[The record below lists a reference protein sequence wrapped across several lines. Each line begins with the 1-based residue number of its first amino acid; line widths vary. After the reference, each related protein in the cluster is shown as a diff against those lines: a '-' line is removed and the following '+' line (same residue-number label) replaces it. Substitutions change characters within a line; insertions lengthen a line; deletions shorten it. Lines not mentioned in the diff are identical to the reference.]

1 MCTCNYRTK
10 LDPPQHTSTIAS
22 YSLSNHTQSTR
33 LRGTQPFHAQAART
47 LQLQLLCTRK
57 LEVLVCGTAVPPRHV
72 CQYKVLSRS
81 MRSYK
86 KRPSPHLATL
96 PLSCPCEYH
105 IPTAPEITVLSAP
118 VRAQSTLLPLSFS
131 HTSSCR
137 SKLAHPI
144 YFTRVSARSAFHT
157 TSNNPKCPI
166 PQTVNSSYLGGR
178 SQPNLR
184 QLAVINATLQSIGP
198 SLET

>member
-1 MCTCNYRTK
+1 MQLSHEARPTAAHEHNRK
-10 LDPPQHTSTIAS
+10 LQPFQPHS
-22 YSLSNHTQSTR
+22 QSTR
-33 LRGTQPFHAQAART
+33 LRGTQPLHAQAART
-47 LQLQLLCTRK
+47 RRLQLLHARK
-57 LEVLVCGTAVPPRHV
+57 FGVLVCGTAVSPRHV
-72 CQYKVLSRS
+72 CKYKVLSRS
-81 MRSYK
+81 ARSYK
-86 KRPSPHLATL
+86 KRPSPHLVTL

-118 VRAQSTLLPLSFS
+118 VQAQSTLLSPLSR
-131 HTSSCR
+131 TSSCR
-137 SKLAHPI
+137 SELAHPI
-144 YFTRVSARSAFHT
+144 YFTRVSPRSAFYT

-184 QLAVINATLQSIGP
+184 QSAVINATLQSIGP

>member
-1 MCTCNYRTK
+1 MQLSHEARLIAAHNRK
-10 LDPPQHTSTIAS
+10 LQAFQPRS
-22 YSLSNHTQSTR
+22 QSTR

-47 LQLQLLCTRK
+47 RRLQLLHACK
-57 LEVLVCGTAVPPRHV
+57 SGVLVRSTAVPPRHV
-72 CQYKVLSRS
+72 CKYKVLSQS
-81 MRSYK
+81 ARSYK

-96 PLSCPCEYH
+96 SLSCPCEYH

-118 VRAQSTLLPLSFS
+118 VQAQSTLLPPFS

-137 SKLAHPI
+137 SELAHPI

-166 PQTVNSSYLGGR
+166 LQTVNSSYLGGR
-178 SQPNLR
+178 SQRNLR
-184 QLAVINATLQSIGP
+184 QSAMINATLQSIGP